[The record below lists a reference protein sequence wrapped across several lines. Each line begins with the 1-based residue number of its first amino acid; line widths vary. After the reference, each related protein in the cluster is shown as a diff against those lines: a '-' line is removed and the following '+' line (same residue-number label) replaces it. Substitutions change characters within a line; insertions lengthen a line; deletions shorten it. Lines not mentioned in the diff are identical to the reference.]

1 MKSIKWVLSMKMK
14 WFLYV
19 LVLGICLIV
28 FPQCSREKGSTT
40 GSNSNASD
48 IAFTVRTA
56 AAEISTITEYLTY
69 SGLVKSARTQVIIPE
84 VAGRITR
91 LYKEAGDRVARGD
104 LLLEL
109 EDTLSGAQYNQ
120 ASAALASAKLTF
132 ADAEKNWRRIQNL
145 FAKNA
150 VSTTQVEQAESAY
163 KIAKNGLEQAEAL
176 YKMADFQFKSAKV
189 YAPFPGVITAR
200 NNETGDYINP
210 AMGSFGPNSGV
221 YILEDY
227 STIYVDMDVPN
238 SEIERIKK
246 GQKADVIGDKATIT
260 GKVTSVNEK
269 ADPLSLNV
277 FVRIQAANTDGLI
290 LPATVVSVRI
300 HFQEK
305 ENTIVVPASALVE
318 GDRIFTVTDNRAAE
332 KKVTIGLVNP
342 EMVEVL
348 SGIQGG
354 EKVVVEGNFG
364 LYTGA
369 AVREEG
375 K

>member
-1 MKSIKWVLSMKMK
+1 MKSMKGLLSRKWL
-14 WFLYV
+14 LYV
-19 LVLGICLIV
+19 LVLGICIIV
-28 FPQCSREKGSTT
+28 FPQCGRKEESTA
-40 GSNSNASD
+40 GSNGNASD

-69 SGLVKSARTQVIIPE
+69 SGIVKSARTQVIIPE
-84 VAGRITR
+84 VAGRIIR
-91 LYKEAGDRVARGD
+91 LHKEAGDRVVRGD

-189 YAPFPGVITAR
+189 YAPVPGVITAR

-210 AMGSFGPNSGV
+210 AMGAFGPNSGV

-246 GQKADVIGDKATIT
+246 GQKADVTGDKASIT

-277 FVRIQAANTDGLI
+277 LVRIQASNTAGLI

-318 GDRIFTVTDNRAAE
+318 GNRIFTVTGNRAAE
-332 KKVTIGLVNP
+332 KKVAIGLVNP

-348 SGIQGG
+348 SGVQAG

>member
-1 MKSIKWVLSMKMK
+1 MKSIKWL
-14 WFLYV
+14 LYV
-19 LVLGICLIV
+19 LVLV
-28 FPQCSREKGSTT
+28 FCITVFQQCGRQEEAVT
-40 GSNSNASD
+40 GSSGNAGD

-56 AAEISTITEYLTY
+56 AAGISTITEYLTY
-69 SGLVKSARTQVIIPE
+69 SGIVKSARTQVIIPE
-84 VAGRITR
+84 VPGRITH

-109 EDTLSGAQYNQ
+109 EDTLAGAQYNQ
-120 ASAALASAKLTF
+120 AGAALASAKLTF
-132 ADAEKNWRRIQNL
+132 ADAEKNWRRIENL

-200 NNETGDYINP
+200 FKETGDYINP
-210 AMGSFGPNSGV
+210 SMSTMGPESGV

-227 STIYVDMDVPN
+227 AAIYVDMDVPN
-238 SEIERIKK
+238 SEIGRIKK
-246 GQKADVIGDKATIT
+246 GQKADVIGDKAAVT
-260 GKVTSVNEK
+260 GKVTNVNEK

-277 FVRIQAANTDGLI
+277 LVRIQASNTAGHI
-290 LPATVVSVRI
+290 LPATIVSVRL
-300 HFQEK
+300 HFKEK

-318 GDRIFTVTDNRAAE
+318 GNRIFTVTDNRAAE

-348 SGIQGG
+348 SGIREG
-354 EKVVVEGNFG
+354 EKVVVDGNFG
-364 LYTGA
+364 LYSGA

>member
-1 MKSIKWVLSMKMK
+1 MKSIKWL
-14 WFLYV
+14 LYV
-19 LVLGICLIV
+19 LALVFCMIV
-28 FPQCSREKGSTT
+28 FQQCGRQEEAVT
-40 GSNSNASD
+40 GSSGNAGD

-56 AAEISTITEYLTY
+56 AAGISTITEYLTY
-69 SGLVKSARTQVIIPE
+69 SGIVKSARTQVIIPE
-84 VAGRITR
+84 VPGRITH
-91 LYKEAGDRVARGD
+91 LYKEIGDRVARGD

-120 ASAALASAKLTF
+120 AGAALASAKLTF

-150 VSTTQVEQAESAY
+150 VSTTQVEQAEAV
-163 KIAKNGLEQAEAL
+163 

-200 NNETGDYINP
+200 FKETGDYINP
-210 AMGSFGPNSGV
+210 SMSAMGPESGV

-227 STIYVDMDVPN
+227 AAIYVDMDVPN

-246 GQKADVIGDKATIT
+246 GQKAD
-260 GKVTSVNEK
+260 
-269 ADPLSLNV
+269 PLSLNV
-277 FVRIQAANTDGLI
+277 LVRIRASNTAGLI
-290 LPATVVSVRI
+290 LPATIVSVRI
-300 HFQEK
+300 HFKEK
-305 ENTIVVPASALVE
+305 ENTVVVPASALVE
-318 GDRIFTVTDNRAAE
+318 GNRIFTVTDNRAAE

-348 SGIQGG
+348 SGIREG
-354 EKVVVEGNFG
+354 EKVVVDGNFG
-364 LYTGA
+364 LYSGA

>member
-1 MKSIKWVLSMKMK
+1 MKSIRWL
-14 WFLYV
+14 LYV
-19 LVLGICLIV
+19 LVLVFCLTV
-28 FPQCSREKGSTT
+28 FQQCGRKEDPGTA
-40 GSNSNASD
+40 SNGNTSD

-56 AAEISTITEYLTY
+56 AAEVSTITEYLTY
-69 SGLVKSARTQVIIPE
+69 SGLVKSARTQVIMPE
-84 VAGRITR
+84 VPGRITH
-91 LYKEAGDRVARGD
+91 LYKETGDRAARGD

-120 ASAALASAKLTF
+120 AGAALASAKLTF
-132 ADAEKNWRRIQNL
+132 TDAEKNWRRIQNL

-163 KIAKNGLEQAEAL
+163 KIAKNGLEQAEAV
-176 YKMADFQFKSAKV
+176 YKMAAFQFKSAKV
-189 YAPFPGVITAR
+189 YAPFSGVITAR
-200 NNETGDYINP
+200 YHEVGDYINP
-210 AMGSFGPNSGV
+210 SMGAMGPNSGI

-238 SEIERIKK
+238 SEIQRIKK
-246 GQKADVIGDKATIT
+246 GQKADISGEKSTIA
-260 GKVTSVNEK
+260 GKVTNVNEK

-277 FVRIQAANTDGLI
+277 LVRIQAANADGLI

-300 HFQEK
+300 HFKEK

-332 KKVTIGLVNP
+332 KKITIGLVNP
-342 EMVEVL
+342 EWVEVL
-348 SGIQGG
+348 SGIQEG
-354 EKVVVEGNFG
+354 EKVVVDGNFG

-369 AVREEG
+369 TVREEG

>member
-1 MKSIKWVLSMKMK
+1 MKSIKWL
-14 WFLYV
+14 LYV
-19 LVLGICLIV
+19 LVLV
-28 FPQCSREKGSTT
+28 FCITVFQQCGRKEDSTT
-40 GSNSNASD
+40 GSNGNASD

-69 SGLVKSARTQVIIPE
+69 SGIVKSARTQVIMPE
-84 VAGRITR
+84 VPGRITH
-91 LYKEAGDRVARGD
+91 LYKETGDRVVRGD

-120 ASAALASAKLTF
+120 ASAALASAKLTY

-163 KIAKNGLEQAEAL
+163 KIAKNGLEQAEAV
-176 YKMADFQFKSAKV
+176 YKMAAFQFKSAKV
-189 YAPFPGVITAR
+189 YAPFPGVITAKY
-200 NNETGDYINP
+200 NEIGDYINP
-210 AMGSFGPNSGV
+210 TMGAMGPTSGV

-246 GQKADVIGDKATIT
+246 GQKADVMGDKATIT
-260 GKVTSVNEK
+260 GEVTNVNEK

-277 FVRIQAANTDGLI
+277 LVRIEAANTDGLI
-290 LPATVVSVRI
+290 LPATIVSVRI
-300 HFQEK
+300 HFKEK
-305 ENTIVVPASALVE
+305 EHTIVVPASALVE
-318 GDRIFTVTDNRAAE
+318 GNRIFTVTDNRAAE
-332 KKVTIGLVNP
+332 KNVTIGLVNP
-342 EMVEVL
+342 ELVEVL
-348 SGIQGG
+348 SGIQEG
-354 EKVVVEGNFG
+354 EKVVVDGNFG
-364 LYTGA
+364 LFTGA